1 MENLGNPAAPEIVVQ
16 IVHIDGPRK
25 GQIDELNKDRITIG
39 RGVTSDVCFPADT
52 LIVSRDHAVIE
63 REGNR
68 FLFVHHGKNAS
79 LIRGQAVQKAYLKQ
93 GDVIELGEGGPKI
106 SFLSSIKA
114 SPRPPRPPIPE
125 YTERPP
131 VPPPAIPPRVT
142 PPVVTPGAA
151 REPGMF
157 TFQYGVN
164 IRSFKQPSVKLGRDE
179 SNNFSIPHPS
189 VYKIHAEISFQQGQ
203 YFVRDLTSNHATFVN
218 QRPAKG
224 DALLAEND
232 LIQLGDNGPQL
243 RYLGKG
249 RFVEEVVVGAKPP
262 ETGFVV
268 DENIPS
274 HQAFADAPEASGKKN
289 LLNFLF
295 KKKS

>member
-16 IVHIDGPRK
+16 IVHIDGPRR
-25 GQIDELNKDRITIG
+25 GQIDEVSKDRITIG
-39 RGVTSDVCFPADT
+39 RNVKSDVCFPPDT

-68 FLFVHHGKNAS
+68 FQFIHRGKNAS
-79 LIRGQAVQKAYLKQ
+79 LIRGQVVEKAYLRQ

-106 SFLSSIKA
+106 SFLSTIKA
-114 SPRPPRPPIPE
+114 RTATNARVLNSETPTQQP
-125 YTERPP
+125 PP
-131 VPPPAIPPRVT
+131 VPPRAP
-142 PPVVTPGAA
+142 PPVVVPSAG

-164 IRSFKQPSVKLGRDE
+164 IKSFKQTSVKLGRDE
-179 SNNFSIPHPS
+179 SNHFSIPHPS
-189 VYKIHAEISFQQGQ
+189 VFKVHAEISYLLGQ
-203 YFVRDLTSNHATFVN
+203 YSVRDLTGNQATFIN

-224 DALLAEND
+224 DAPLADND
-232 LIQLGDNGPQL
+232 LIRLGDNGPQL

-249 RFVEEVVVGAKPP
+249 RFVEEVVVSSKPV
-262 ETGFVV
+262 ETGFSV
-268 DENIPS
+268 DDNIAS
-274 HQAFADAPEASGKKN
+274 HRDFADTPDKPSKKN

-295 KKKS
+295 KKKP